1 MIHAESLGLGAG
13 MARPLSSLLY
23 NLHIIVWRCY
33 YTNEVIWGRLFPC
46 YSEPTIQIFGTLLCV
61 FMYPIGTMSHIDTW
75 IRLSDKQSSGM
86 KLRLAHINGTYVYFF
101 LVPKN
106 VYC

>member
-1 MIHAESLGLGAG
+1 MREII
-13 MARPLSSLLY
+13 PLLQLTY
-23 NLHIIVWRCY
+23 D
-33 YTNEVIWGRLFPC
+33 TK
-46 YSEPTIQIFGTLLCV
+46 FGTLLCV

-101 LVPKN
+101 LAPKN